1 MVCLLVQAFPIN
13 ETMIRAGDYGQA
25 LVIVL
30 QGTVR
35 VYRDT
40 SQYPIVPVDGEER
53 PAELSETVSYD
64 DREPIVGFSS
74 CLTNK
79 QYGPYALF
87 LFVCQSQNRHSTFNK
102 PTLPFAD
109 TAAWVS
115 GLTQCR
121 DAPRTGW

>member
-1 MVCLLVQAFPIN
+1 MAVLAFVQAFPID
-13 ETMIRAGDYGQA
+13 ETMIRAGNYGQA

-79 QYGPYALF
+79 QYGPNALF
-87 LFVCQSQNRHSTFNK
+87 LFVCQSQNRHSTFK
-102 PTLPFAD
+102 PLIN
-109 TAAWVS
+109 VS
-115 GLTQCR
+115 
-121 DAPRTGW
+121 

>member
-1 MVCLLVQAFPIN
+1 
-13 ETMIRAGDYGQA
+13 MIRAGDYGQA

-79 QYGPYALF
+79 QYGPNALSSS
-87 LFVCQSQNRHSTFNK
+87 FVKAKTGTQLSTNPLYHLLTPLLGSQ
-102 PTLPFAD
+102 
-109 TAAWVS
+109 V
-115 GLTQCR
+115 
-121 DAPRTGW
+121 

>member
-1 MVCLLVQAFPIN
+1 
-13 ETMIRAGDYGQA
+13 MIRAGNYGQA

-79 QYGPYALF
+79 QYDQTRFSSSFVKAENRRSTLTNALCH
-87 LFVCQSQNRHSTFNK
+87 LLTPLLGSQ
-102 PTLPFAD
+102 
-109 TAAWVS
+109 V
-115 GLTQCR
+115 
-121 DAPRTGW
+121 

>member
-1 MVCLLVQAFPIN
+1 MVGLLVQAFPIN

-79 QYGPYALF
+79 QYGPIRAFPLRLSKPKQALNF
-87 LFVCQSQNRHSTFNK
+87 QQTHSTI
-102 PTLPFAD
+102 
-109 TAAWVS
+109 
-115 GLTQCR
+115 C
-121 DAPRTGW
+121 

>member
-1 MVCLLVQAFPIN
+1 
-13 ETMIRAGDYGQA
+13 MIRAGNYGQA

-79 QYGPYALF
+79 QYDQTRFPLCLPKLKTGIQLSTNALDH
-87 LFVCQSQNRHSTFNK
+87 LLTPLLGSQ
-102 PTLPFAD
+102 
-109 TAAWVS
+109 V
-115 GLTQCR
+115 
-121 DAPRTGW
+121 